1 MALGYITDIDGSFGQ
16 STESTL
22 RAYQSANG

>member
-1 MALGYITDIDGSFGQ
+1 MTDIDGSFGQ